1 MKILTLDT
9 SSIVASVAI
18 GDEEKL
24 IAEYTINHKK
34 THSQKLLP
42 MIEEV
47 LERCELKTKDI
58 DLFGVSL
65 GPGSFTGLRIGI
77 TTVKVMAQALNKPV
91 VGVSSLEGLAY
102 NIPFFD
108 GLICPI
114 IDAQRESVYSAIYS
128 WEGDKLNTVKQG
140 DVFEVKDLLKHVKDL
155 NKKTIFLGDGLNRF
169 KDQIQEEL
177 PSISIFPNSSVV
189 LPRAS
194 SILEIVK
201 SKSKQGLVSEAKD
214 ILPIYMRKSQAERQ
228 YEARMIGCEL

>member
-140 DVFEVKDLLKHVKDL
+140 DVLEVKDLLKHVKDL

-177 PSISIFPNSSVV
+177 PSISIFPNSSLV

-194 SILEIVK
+194 SILEIVR